1 VFSYSYMVFFLLI
14 LLIIAGGIFIGAI
27 MDFLELR
34 NITMF
39 GWRPGE
45 SYYSGTGR
53 KKAHKH
59 S

>member
-1 VFSYSYMVFFLLI
+1 VFFLVI
-14 LLIIAGGIFIGAI
+14 LTVLVVGIFIAAI

-34 NITMF
+34 NIGMF

-45 SYYSGTGR
+45 SYFSGTGR
-53 KKAHKH
+53 KKAQKH